1 MRKLACVNLCYSVQ
15 EVRFLLYL
23 SKINQ
28 RRYFLLKKIIIA
40 LSIILIIFNS
50 CVYAEE
56 VKEVRF
62 IPPKLPSD
70 AEEYDPT
77 KPENLKPNQL
87 YAKSAIL
94 IEAGTG
100 QVVFEKN
107 ADDTMFP
114 ASTTK
119 ILTVLLGLQ
128 NGNLDDTVYLS
139 ETAADVSDD
148 SSRIPLEVGES
159 INFRDLLYA
168 TMLRSGNEGAN
179 LIAETISGDMSS
191 FVQLMNQTAQNLGCT
206 STKFTNPNGLHDDNH
221 YTTARDMAIIA
232 REAMKNEEFVKIV
245 EAKSYTLPASNINK
259 RRKLTSRISE
269 FIVPGEKNDFYY
281 PYGNGIKTGFTNSA
295 GHCFVG
301 SAESL
306 GVKLIS
312 VVFYTTQNGRWTDT
326 KKLMDYGF
334 SQISSMSPQEIYSVD
349 PIVLETSGYSLKDE
363 NLGKLELEL
372 VSESGQTNMM
382 VVTTKKNIDSIAEDM
397 HKYSLIS
404 YSRDF
409 RAPIS
414 KGEKLGTLSYI
425 NPQTNEMATY
435 ALVAK
440 REIAA
445 RESAPL
451 SLSQIEEQ
459 TYADPNFF
467 PNISI
472 ELFVYW
478 LIPPIILY
486 IIITVIS
493 KIISSYKRNKTVK
506 IKNKSRRY

>member
-1 MRKLACVNLCYSVQ
+1 
-15 EVRFLLYL
+15 
-23 SKINQ
+23 
-28 RRYFLLKKIIIA
+28 
-40 LSIILIIFNS
+40 
-50 CVYAEE
+50 
-56 VKEVRF
+56 
-62 IPPKLPSD
+62 
-70 AEEYDPT
+70 
-77 KPENLKPNQL
+77 
-87 YAKSAIL
+87 
-94 IEAGTG
+94 
-100 QVVFEKN
+100 
-107 ADDTMFP
+107 
-114 ASTTK
+114 
-119 ILTVLLGLQ
+119 
-128 NGNLDDTVYLS
+128 
-139 ETAADVSDD
+139 
-148 SSRIPLEVGES
+148 
-159 INFRDLLYA
+159 
-168 TMLRSGNEGAN
+168 
-179 LIAETISGDMSS
+179 
-191 FVQLMNQTAQNLGCT
+191 
-206 STKFTNPNGLHDDNH
+206 
-221 YTTARDMAIIA
+221 
-232 REAMKNEEFVKIV
+232 
-245 EAKSYTLPASNINK
+245 
-259 RRKLTSRISE
+259 
-269 FIVPGEKNDFYY
+269 
-281 PYGNGIKTGFTNSA
+281 
-295 GHCFVG
+295 
-301 SAESL
+301 
-306 GVKLIS
+306 
-312 VVFYTTQNGRWTDT
+312 
-326 KKLMDYGF
+326 MDYGF